1 MRDSVTIQKSRRA
14 EEQKSRR
21 AEEQKSR
28 RAEEQKSRRAEE
40 QKSRRAEEQ
49 NKFQRNKF
57 LRYPTCPF
65 EIKPDDSIYEVLNR
79 MGDISFQGRNLSLAL
94 KIWERMLK
102 DETMI
107 FLGLAGAM
115 IPAGMRKI
123 IVYLIKNRYIDCLV
137 STGANLFHD
146 IHEIIGQYHYLGTS
160 NINDICL
167 RKEGV
172 DRIYDTFAS
181 EKEFLQ
187 TDNFIGDF
195 AYTLKEKNYST
206 KEFFYLLGQRLNE
219 FSEPGIL
226 NTAASYNVPV
236 YCPALGD
243 SSIGIALTD
252 MVKKRGRRIN
262 FDIVKDIE
270 ETTILAS
277 TLPSSGVIYVGGG
290 TPKNFIQ
297 QTEVVASCLGLPA
310 PGHKYAVQFTQ
321 DSPQW
326 GGLSGCTFEEAQS
339 WGKIA
344 KDAKMVTV
352 HVDATIALPILI
364 TALAQAKIK
373 RKKVPQFTIK
383 DN

>member
-1 MRDSVTIQKSRRA
+1 MEI
-14 EEQKSRR
+14 
-21 AEEQKSR
+21 
-28 RAEEQKSRRAEE
+28 
-40 QKSRRAEEQ
+40 
-49 NKFQRNKF
+49 NHINKF
-57 LRYPTCPF
+57 LRCPTNPF

-102 DETMI
+102 DKTMI

-115 IPAGMRKI
+115 IPAGMRQI

-137 STGANLFHD
+137 ATGANLFHD
-146 IHEIIGQYHYLGTS
+146 IHEIIGRYHYLGTS
-160 NINDICL
+160 NINDVCL

-195 AYTLKEKNYST
+195 AYTLEEKNYST
-206 KEFFYLLGQRLNE
+206 REFFYLLGQRLNE
-219 FSEPGIL
+219 FPEQGIL
-226 NTAASYNVPV
+226 NTAASCHVPV

-243 SSIGIALTD
+243 SSIGIALCD
-252 MVKKRGRRIN
+252 LAKKRGRRIN
-262 FDIVKDIE
+262 FDIIKDVE

-277 TLPSSGVIYVGGG
+277 TLDSSAVIYVGGG

-297 QTEVVASCLGLPA
+297 QTEVVASCLGLSA

-344 KDAKMVTV
+344 KDARMVTV

-373 RKKVPQFTIK
+373 RKKVPQFNLENGILI
-383 DN
+383 NSHYENV